1 MGWIKKIIWDCAI
14 KKVIDF
20 PFDFSRTI
28 LVIVILELLSLLLYP
43 AMKLWALLILL
54 PVAVLFAFACKI
66 VFRGSVD
73 TEPKEP
79 KELQKLRQENIY
91 LIEKLEAK
99 ADEINGKDKVI
110 SEKDRLLDSNK
121 ESLRQKDLHVEELKR
136 RGIKVIDS
144 ERVFLLS
151 LLKLQLSEVVHIDC
165 LKENGNLMRFDR
177 LWDNEKKIDSDVYR
191 IITSVKINK
200 TIYVGFELNEV
211 RVLLDGKYVKYVLP
225 PVKIT
230 SDIKEDNEEWMPE
243 VMLSPERSIWQKAG
257 NIMGKPFGFYECE
270 WKMIN
275 PDVKKPATIVEDI
288 QKIRT
293 EMIRG
298 ASSSLSIGKA
308 EREVKMLVKE
318 QIIEKQIKFKG
329 YEPVEEDSL
338 PEGADYMSLTDFV
351 KRIEFILPS

>member
-1 MGWIKKIIWDCAI
+1 MNLIKKIIWDYAI
-14 KKVIDF
+14 KKAIDF
-20 PFDFSRTI
+20 PFDFLRTI

-43 AMKLWALLILL
+43 VMKLWALLILL
-54 PVAVLFAFACKI
+54 PVAILFAFACRI
-66 VFRGSVD
+66 VFRGSTD
-73 TEPKEP
+73 QERDSKLKGENN
-79 KELQKLRQENIY
+79 ELRR
-91 LIEKLEAK
+91 KLESQK
-99 ADEINGKDKVI
+99 EEMNEKDKVI
-110 SEKDRLLDSNK
+110 LEKKQELDSNK
-121 ESLRQKDLHVEELKR
+121 EILRQKDLHVEELKR

-165 LKENGNLMRFDR
+165 LKENGNLIRFDR
-177 LWDNEKKIDSDVYR
+177 LWNDDKKIDSDVYR

-200 TIYVGFELNEV
+200 TIYVGLELNAV
-211 RVLLDGKYVKYVLP
+211 RVLLEGKYVKYVLP

-243 VMLSPERSIWQKAG
+243 VMLSPERSMWQKAG
-257 NIMGKPFGFYECE
+257 NLMGKPFGFYECE
-270 WKMIN
+270 WKMLN

-293 EMIRG
+293 EMIRE
-298 ASSSLSIGKA
+298 ASSSLSLEKA
-308 EREVKMLVKE
+308 EREVRMLVKE

-338 PEGADYMSLTDFV
+338 PEGAADMSLTDFV
-351 KRIEFILPS
+351 RKIEFILPS